1 MKQAWN
7 LEQEMDAADQFPA
20 TLVTMV
26 VPSTI
31 KRIEPLAAI
40 AVELLN
46 GIPLRAGDHP
56 SLREAL
62 QREPALRMKIT
73 KVATNSG
80 RYGEPDESTEES
92 IIERISPADLTEIA
106 ITISVHDYLR
116 NALTVAEANSYWR
129 YILACADC
137 CLELAPPAKVDALL
151 AYAAGLLHDIGRLA
165 LIQAYPERYANLLTL
180 TNSMFIAEQSFDIL
194 HYEQM
199 LFGLNHF
206 ATADWL
212 AEVWKLPAWLRP
224 IVGKFDIKA
233 SKSDANL
240 VATVRAGTRLA
251 HSLGFGYLQA
261 APRGDIGTILRQ
273 LPGAVS
279 YWKALDVWKYGE
291 DHMRSKIGSR
301 LNWYAILSAPEAS
314 S

>member
-1 MKQAWN
+1 MRYTDQIG
-7 LEQEMDAADQFPA
+7 AAAHQFLA

-31 KRIEPLAAI
+31 ARIEPLAPI
-40 AVELLN
+40 AVEILN
-46 GIPLRAGDHP
+46 GIPLRAGENL
-56 SLREAL
+56 SLQESL
-62 QREPALRMKIT
+62 QRDPALWMKIR
-73 KVATNSG
+73 KVAINSG
-80 RYGEPDESTEES
+80 RFTDSGESTDES
-92 IIERISPADLTEIA
+92 IVERISPTDLAEIA

-116 NALTVAEANSYWR
+116 NALTVAEANSYWT

-137 CLELAPPAKVDALL
+137 CLELSRPAKVDSLL

-180 TNSMFIAEQSFDIL
+180 TNSMFVAEQSFDIL

-206 ATADWL
+206 DTAEWL
-212 AEVWKLPAWLRP
+212 ADVWKLPQWLRP
-224 IVGKFDIKA
+224 IVGKFDT
-233 SKSDANL
+233 KSSTGDPRL

-261 APRGDIGTILRQ
+261 APRGEIGAILRQ
-273 LPGAVS
+273 LPGALS

-291 DHMRSKIGSR
+291 EFMHSKIGMR
-301 LNWYAILSAPEAS
+301 LNWYAILSAPEPS
-314 S
+314 T